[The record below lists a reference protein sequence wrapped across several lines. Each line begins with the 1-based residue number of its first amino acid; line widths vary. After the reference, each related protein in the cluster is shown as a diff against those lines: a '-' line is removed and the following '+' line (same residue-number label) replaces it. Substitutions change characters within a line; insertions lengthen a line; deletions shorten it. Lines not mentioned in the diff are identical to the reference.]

1 MIGRL
6 LRSGRHE
13 RILKLLDREREII
26 LNGPLS
32 ELTALVEKRETAI
45 REVLSEGA
53 TAPEPFLTALKAK
66 AERNAR
72 LIQSSL
78 SGVRAAT
85 AEIDRLEA
93 ATRGL
98 RTYTERGAPV
108 DVLPRDVTRD
118 ERA

>member
-32 ELTALVEKRETAI
+32 ELKALVDRRESAI
-45 REVLSEGA
+45 EEVIAEGGS
-53 TAPEPFLTALKAK
+53 APEAFLTALRTK
-66 AERNAR
+66 AERNTR
-72 LIQSSL
+72 LIEASL
-78 SGVRAAT
+78 SGVKAAT
-85 AEIDRLEA
+85 AEVDRLEA
-93 ATRGL
+93 ATRNL
-98 RTYTERGAPV
+98 RTYSERGAPV
-108 DVLPRDVTRD
+108 DVRPLDITRD

>member
-13 RILKLLDREREII
+13 RILKLLDQEREII

-32 ELTALVEKRETAI
+32 ELKALVDRREAAI
-45 REVLSEGA
+45 NDMMAEGGS
-53 TAPEPFLTALKAK
+53 APEAFLTALEAKAK
-66 AERNAR
+66 RNAR
-72 LIQSSL
+72 LIEASL
-78 SGVRAAT
+78 AGVRAAT
-85 AEIDRLEA
+85 AEVDRLEA
-93 ATRGL
+93 ATGNL

-108 DVLPRDVTRD
+108 DVRAQHITRD